1 MCSLKKS
8 LEKLKKQYE
17 YNVQEMMGFSPEN
30 LVQAVNLLAGC
41 LKEPHENPDVQKVS
55 QIVKLSEQNKNIIK
69 TITRVEQILEKKK
82 SELGLL
88 PDEQEFVDYI
98 KKIYELNEF
107 FIQLENIKAGFKKI
121 YSSKTFNIT
130 MPKDEIFDW
139 LLSRYRNQIKA
150 YEIWWGYLIYQA
162 REGSNKMRVLRELN
176 PVKMKTLSDSDKEKR
191 DSILESFCNKHS
203 ELLKKKEELALRKK
217 ELFQKLKE
225 IEEIKKIVHFDY
237 ICSIL
242 GFKNDEMRNH
252 INEVYEEYADIFQKL
267 QTDCDSFLLEMNKLI
282 EQCNREYN
290 TKDDI
295 LSLYNFCITNMF
307 PFPGKPDDGAPV
319 IPFPEILE
327 RDSDKE
333 KLRKYIEYLVNR
345 GFQGFHK

>member
-1 MCSLKKS
+1 MCSLKDL
-8 LEKLKKQYE
+8 LEKLNKQRKENDKK
-17 YNVQEMMGFSPEN
+17 MTRFSGEN
-30 LVQAVNLLAGC
+30 LVQALNLLVGC
-41 LKEPHENPDVQKVS
+41 QEESQENPDVEK
-55 QIVKLSEQNKNIIK
+55 IVKLSKQNKNIIE
-69 TITRVEQILEKKK
+69 TITRVKQILGKKK

-88 PDEQEFVDYI
+88 PDEQEFFDYI
-98 KKIYELNEF
+98 QKIYELNEF
-107 FIQLENIKAGFKKI
+107 FIQLEKIKAGFNNI

-139 LLSRYRNQIKA
+139 LLSRYSDQIKA
-150 YEIWWGYLIYQA
+150 YEIWWGYLIYHS
-162 REGSNKMRVLRELN
+162 RYGSKIMRVLRESN
-176 PVKMKTLSDSDKEKR
+176 PERKKTLSDSDKEKR
-191 DSILESFCNKHS
+191 DSILESFRNKHS
-203 ELLKKKEELALRKK
+203 KLFKKKEELALRKK
-217 ELFQKLKE
+217 ELFEKLKE

-267 QTDCDSFLLEMNKLI
+267 QTDCNSFLLEMNKLI

-295 LSLYNFCITNMF
+295 LSLYNFCIDKMLF

-319 IPFPEILE
+319 IPFPEIL
-327 RDSDKE
+327 KE
-333 KLRKYIEYLVNR
+333 D
-345 GFQGFHK
+345 